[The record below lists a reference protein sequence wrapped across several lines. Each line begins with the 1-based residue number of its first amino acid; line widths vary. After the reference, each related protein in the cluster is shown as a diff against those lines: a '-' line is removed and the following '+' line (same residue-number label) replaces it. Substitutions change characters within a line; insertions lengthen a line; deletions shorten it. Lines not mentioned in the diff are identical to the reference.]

1 MNANRGDAIKSGEC
15 LTRADAGAPGQ
26 LLIDAAVAENMSDD
40 EICTDLLPLI
50 RSNVYRVD
58 PCRRAVSIEGPD
70 VSHQL
75 IDPDLEDGLRWLGVG
90 SCARSRFDFRE
101 QRSRLLLALEDSWC
115 GVFLASHLAT
125 LRSDEPLTIIHLDDH
140 TDMMSTLLVVEQ
152 CADGSSALEDPL
164 TGAPFDPASPADWH
178 SAITS
183 GAITIGSFLTP
194 FFALDRIVEV
204 FHLKADLEKAETFAV
219 APQAVDHDLLAGY
232 RFHAIELGDSEAD
245 ANPKRLYR
253 RSNDAHELLAPLA
266 EDRRAAIHIDLDYF
280 LNDYNGNAWQ
290 VGEIDMVAMR
300 KCALERLDHF
310 FSALDRSGISIA
322 CWMIGVSPGFCSA
335 RHWRFLIEQIERRIA
350 DLEAILA
357 R

>member
-1 MNANRGDAIKSGEC
+1 MSHAE
-15 LTRADAGAPGQ
+15 AGTAGR
-26 LLIDAAVAENMSDD
+26 LLIDSEAAADLSIG
-40 EICTDLLPLI
+40 EIRDAVLPLI
-50 RSNVYRVD
+50 RSNIYRVD
-58 PCRRAVSIEGPD
+58 VDKQAIEIDGPD

-75 IDPDLEDGLRWLGVG
+75 LDPDLEDGLRWLGVG
-90 SCARSRFDFRE
+90 SGARSRFDFRE
-101 QRSRLLLALEDSWC
+101 QRSRLMLALEDSWC
-115 GVFLASHLAT
+115 GVFLANHLAT
-125 LRSDEPLTIIHLDDH
+125 LRSEEPLTIIHLDDH

-152 CADGSSALEDPL
+152 SADGSSALEDPL
-164 TGAPFDPASPADWH
+164 TGVPFDPASPADWH

-219 APQAVDHDLLAGY
+219 APHVVDHDLLAGY
-232 RFHAIELGDSEAD
+232 RFHAIELGDSAAD

-253 RSNDAHELLAPLA
+253 RSNDAHELLAQLA

-300 KCALERLDHF
+300 KSALERLDHF
-310 FSALDRSGISIA
+310 FSAFDRSGISIA

-335 RHWRFLIEQIERRIA
+335 RHWRFLIEEIERRIT
-350 DLEAILA
+350 DLEASPA
-357 R
+357 RHCTRA